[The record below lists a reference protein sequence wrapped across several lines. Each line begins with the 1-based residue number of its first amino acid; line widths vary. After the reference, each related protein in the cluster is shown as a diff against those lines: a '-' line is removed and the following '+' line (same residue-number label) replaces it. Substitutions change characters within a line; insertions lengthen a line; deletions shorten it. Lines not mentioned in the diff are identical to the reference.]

1 MKRPRQVITDN
12 AFLRTQYDALRA
24 NDICVGRIRLRP
36 SEEYLLL
43 DLVERGVLFIPSA
56 LSQLASRSKA
66 MQTLLFARYMLPD
79 TRVVH
84 DLHDLLDGM
93 NHFHKRGVNTVVT
106 KQDRSNA
113 GMGIHY
119 WSSLEEVY
127 NYASL
132 KLLPYPFVI
141 QSFFENCRDIR
152 VVILGDYE
160 EAYWRH
166 NPYNFRNNLSM
177 GGESKLAQLTEEQRT
192 MCQEVMKR
200 GKFPYAHL
208 DLMVT
213 SDGETY
219 LSEIN
224 LRGGI
229 KGAKI
234 GPDEYCKRAEEI
246 HQLELQKLL
255 AGG

>member
-1 MKRPRQVITDN
+1 MKKPRQVITDN
-12 AFLRTQYDALRA
+12 ASLRKQYDTLRA
-24 NDICVGRIRLRP
+24 DDICVGRIRLRP
-36 SEEYLLL
+36 SEEHLLL

-56 LSQLASRSKA
+56 LSQLASRSKT
-66 MQTLLFARYMLPD
+66 MQALLFAPYMLPE
-79 TRVVH
+79 TRAVH
-84 DLHDLLDGM
+84 DQHDLLDAMGR
-93 NHFHKRGVNTVVT
+93 FRKRGIDTVVT

-113 GMGIHY
+113 GLGIHC

-141 QSFFENCRDIR
+141 QPFYENCRDIR
-152 VVILGDYE
+152 VIILGDYE
-160 EAYWRH
+160 EAYWRD
-166 NPYNFRNNLSM
+166 NPYNFRNNLSL
-177 GGESKLAQLTEEQRT
+177 GGESTPADLTAEQRT
-192 MCQEVMKR
+192 MCQQVMER

-208 DLMVT
+208 DFMVT
-213 SDGETY
+213 PVGETY

-234 GPDEYCKRAEEI
+234 HPDEYRNRLEQI
-246 HQLELQKLL
+246 HQQEVQNMLGE
-255 AGG
+255 G